1 MTAPRP
7 GVGSAP
13 IAFPLMY
20 AVIMAGGGGTRLWP
34 LSRPETPKPFLPLLD
49 DRSLL
54 QRTVD
59 RIVGH
64 AELGLQPDDVA
75 VVTERRYGPMVRQQL
90 PGVRVIAEPLG
101 RNTAAAIALATLQFD
116 RDPSEV
122 MLVLPADAWI
132 DPERDGVYREVL
144 KTVGRVAR
152 DGAFDIEAPLVTLGV
167 QTERPAIE
175 YGYLVPDYDSGA
187 VIDGIRMYPLSGFEE
202 KPNLERAGQLYA
214 QLGVAWN
221 AGIFLWQ
228 RRAIRDAIDRYTGL
242 ITMIGSVAGSESG
255 LQAAYDRLRPVSI
268 DHAVMEGAA
277 SDRRVV
283 MGSMAVGWSDLGSWT
298 QLIAAVG
305 GTGTGRVIPPNEPV
319 KATESDLIVERIGG
333 RLEVSAGPRDILAQS
348 PVALLS
354 GAATAPEPVERL
366 VSRVAEWEERQ

>member
-1 MTAPRP
+1 
-7 GVGSAP
+7 
-13 IAFPLMY
+13 MY

-54 QRTVD
+54 QRTFD

-64 AELGLQPDDVA
+64 AELGLRPDDVA
-75 VVTERRYGPMVRQQL
+75 VVTERRYGPMVREQL
-90 PGVRVIAEPLG
+90 AGVRVIGEPLG
-101 RNTAAAIALATLQFD
+101 RNTAAAIALATLQFE
-116 RDPSEV
+116 RDPNEV

-132 DPERDGVYREVL
+132 DPARDGVYREVL
-144 KTVGRVAR
+144 KAVARVAR
-152 DGAFDIEAPLVTLGV
+152 DGGFDVEAPLVTLGV
-167 QTERPAIE
+167 KTERPATE
-175 YGYLVPDYDSGA
+175 YGYLIPNYDAGA
-187 VIDGIRMYPLSGFEE
+187 VIDGIQMYPLSGFEE
-202 KPNLERAGQLYA
+202 KPDRERANQLYS

-255 LQAAYDRLRPVSI
+255 LHAAYDRVKPMSI

-283 MGSMAVGWSDLGSWT
+283 MGAMSVGWSDLGSWT
-298 QLIAAVG
+298 QLLAAIG
-305 GTGTGRVIPPNEPV
+305 GTGVGRVVSPNEAV
-319 KATESDLIVERIGG
+319 HADEADLVIERIGG
-333 RLEVSAGPRDILAQS
+333 RLVVSAGPRDILAQT
-348 PVALLS
+348 PVALLT
-354 GAATAPEPVERL
+354 GAAAAPDPVHAL

>member
-1 MTAPRP
+1 
-7 GVGSAP
+7 
-13 IAFPLMY
+13 MY
-20 AVIMAGGGGTRLWP
+20 AVVMAGGGGTRLWP

-64 AELGLQPDDVA
+64 PELGLQPDDVA

-132 DPERDGVYREVL
+132 DPDRDGVYRSVL
-144 KTVGRVAR
+144 KAAGRAAR
-152 DGAFDIEAPLVTLGV
+152 DGVFGVESPLLTLGV
-167 QTERPAIE
+167 QTERPATE
-175 YGYLVPDYDSGA
+175 YGYLIPDYDAGA
-187 VIDGIRMYPLSGFEE
+187 VVDDIKMYPLLGFEE

-228 RRAIRDAIDRYTGL
+228 RHAIRDAIDRYTGL
-242 ITMIGSVAGSESG
+242 ITMIGSVATSESG
-255 LQAAYDRLRPVSI
+255 LQAAYDRLKPVSI

-277 SDRRVV
+277 SDHRVV
-283 MGSMAVGWSDLGSWT
+283 MGSMAVGWSDLGTWT
-298 QLIAAVG
+298 QLIAALG
-305 GTGTGRVIPPNEPV
+305 GSGTGRVVTPNEPA
-319 KATESDLIVERIGG
+319 KAAVEDLVVERVNGK
-333 RLEVSAGPRDILAQS
+333 LAVSAGPRDILAQS
-348 PVALLS
+348 PVALLA
-354 GAATAPEPVERL
+354 GAATAPEPVHDL
-366 VSRVAEWEERQ
+366 VARVAEWEARQ

>member
-1 MTAPRP
+1 
-7 GVGSAP
+7 
-13 IAFPLMY
+13 MY

-49 DRSLL
+49 ERSLL

-59 RIVGH
+59 RIVGGS
-64 AELGLQPDDVA
+64 ELGLDPDDVA
-75 VVTERRYGPMVRQQL
+75 VITERRYGPMVREQL
-90 PGVRVIAEPLG
+90 PGVRVIGEPLG

-132 DPERDGVYREVL
+132 DPERDAVYREVL
-144 KTVGRVAR
+144 KAVARVAR
-152 DGAFDIEAPLVTLGV
+152 DGAFGVEAPLVTLGV
-167 QTERPAIE
+167 QTERPATE
-175 YGYLVPDYDSGA
+175 YGYLIPDYDAGA
-187 VIDGIRMYPLSGFEE
+187 VIDGIQMYPLSGFEE
-202 KPNLERAGQLYA
+202 KPDRERANQLYS

-255 LQAAYDRLRPVSI
+255 LHAAYDRLKPMSI

-277 SDRRVV
+277 SDHRVV

-298 QLIAAVG
+298 QLIAALG
-305 GTGTGRVIPPNEPV
+305 GTGTGRVIPPNEAV
-319 KATESDLIVERIGG
+319 TAREADLVVERVAG
-333 RLEVSAGPRDILAQS
+333 RLIVSAGPRDILAQS
-348 PVALLS
+348 PVALLT
-354 GAATAPEPVERL
+354 GAAESREPVDAL
-366 VSRVAEWEERQ
+366 VTRVAEWEERQ

>member
-1 MTAPRP
+1 
-7 GVGSAP
+7 
-13 IAFPLMY
+13 MY

-49 DRSLL
+49 ERSLL

-64 AELGLQPDDVA
+64 PELGLHPDDIA
-75 VVTERRYGPMVRQQL
+75 VVTERRYGPMVRDQL

-101 RNTAAAIALATLQFD
+101 RNTAAAIALATLLFE
-116 RDPSEV
+116 RDPNEV

-132 DPERDGVYREVL
+132 DPDRDGVYREVL
-144 KTVGRVAR
+144 RATSRVAR

-167 QTERPAIE
+167 QTERPATE
-175 YGYLVPDYDSGA
+175 YGYLIPTYDAGG
-187 VIDGIRMYPLSGFEE
+187 VIDGIKMYPLSGFEE

-228 RRAIRDAIDRYTGL
+228 RRAIREAIDRYTGL

-255 LQAAYDRLRPVSI
+255 LRAAYDRLKPISI

-277 SDRRVV
+277 SDHRVV

-298 QLIAAVG
+298 QLLAALG
-305 GTGTGRVIPPNEPV
+305 GTGTGRVIPPNE
-319 KATESDLIVERIGG
+319 AAHAEDADLIVERIGG
-333 RLEVSAGPRDILAQS
+333 RLAVSAGPRDILAQS
-348 PVALLS
+348 PVALLT
-354 GAATAPEPVERL
+354 GAAAAPEPVEAL
-366 VSRVAEWEERQ
+366 IERVAAWEERQ